1 MNKLQLFFR
10 KYVLPYLMVMSGAAV
25 AAFAL
30 AEFLVPS
37 TILDGGITGVSMI
50 LNYLT
55 KKPLSVFIIVI
66 NIPFLLVG
74 MFALGRAFLLRAAS
88 AMVVFSVLL
97 SIFEHSE
104 SVVTYDPLLATVFG
118 GILLGVG
125 VGTVLRNG
133 GCLHGTETV
142 ALLLSRKTSFSV
154 GQIVFAINIVIYSC
168 AGVLF
173 GWDRAMYSLLTY
185 FITFKVIDMVEEGME
200 QAKAVFIIT
209 DPDTEI
215 AEKIYQ
221 RLGRTCTQID
231 ASGLIS
237 GSKVVLYCVVTRLE
251 LSELRAILR
260 TDAHSS
266 FATVTEVGEIV
277 GTHMKRNTPR
287 PETLQEQTVELS

>member
-1 MNKLQLFFR
+1 MKKLQMYFR
-10 KYVLPYLMVMSGAAV
+10 KYVLPYLMVALGAAI

-30 AEFLVPS
+30 ATCLVPS

-55 KKPLSVFIIVI
+55 RKPLSMFIIII
-66 NIPFLLVG
+66 NSPFLLVG
-74 MFALGRAFLLRAAS
+74 MFAMGKSFLLRAAS
-88 AMVVFSVLL
+88 AMLVFSALL
-97 SIFEHSE
+97 SVFEHSE
-104 SVVTYDPLLATVFG
+104 YVVTYDPLLATIFG

-125 VGTVLRNG
+125 VGIVLRNG
-133 GCLHGTETV
+133 GCLDGTETV

-200 QAKAVFIIT
+200 QAKAVLIIT

-215 AEKIYQ
+215 AEKIYK
-221 RLGRTCTQID
+221 RLGRTCTQIG

-237 GSKVVLYCVVTRLE
+237 GSKVIMYCVVNRLE

-260 TDAHSS
+260 TDMHSS
-266 FATVTEVGEIV
+266 FATVTDVGEII
-277 GTHMKRNTPR
+277 GTHVKRNTTR
-287 PETLQEQTVELS
+287 LETLQEQTANQS